1 MAKQKLVDS
10 IQRLVQS
17 YPTDPTLCLEAAKA
31 AKEYGDL
38 RRATESF
45 LRKKSGYMQVT
56 KIRHISSRP
65 CGIIMLRAKVFPEG
79 GSRMDSPGEI
89 KEEVVLYFQRLLS
102 ASPSGPID
110 HDILSK
116 APQKT
121 KSSIGSYYTLR
132 LGVPHP

>member
-10 IQRLVQS
+10 IQLLVQS

-31 AKEYGDL
+31 TKEYEGL
-38 RRATESF
+38 CRAIESF
-45 LRKKSGYMQVT
+45 LKKKSGYMQVT

-65 CGIIMLRAKVFPEG
+65 HGIIMPRAKVFPEG

-102 ASPSGPID
+102 ASLLGPID
-110 HDILSK
+110 HDILSMAPKKKK
-116 APQKT
+116 AP
-121 KSSIGSYYTLR
+121 
-132 LGVPHP
+132 